1 MYSCSHIQLLRPSKD
16 NTKMVSVEMLEE
28 YSYAYHDVIY
38 LQYAWANSVEWIK
51 LLLRAVWSMS
61 TMFAIQPTISGQINK

>member
-38 LQYAWANSVEWIK
+38 LQYA
-51 LLLRAVWSMS
+51 
-61 TMFAIQPTISGQINK
+61 